1 MTAEPTAV
9 PSPAGPPLE
18 LILMAT
24 PHALL
29 PARVFAASA
38 ARHLGVDEPGVED
51 VRLAVS
57 EIVTSAV
64 EGGSERVTVAFSRA
78 DGHVSC
84 TVEGAG
90 PLDPE
95 GSDIRRADL
104 LDALVDDL
112 RVEGATVTF
121 HVPTN
126 SVAAADS

>member
-1 MTAEPTAV
+1 MTAEPAAA
-9 PSPAGPPLE
+9 PSDAGRPLE
-18 LILMAT
+18 LIMMPT

-64 EGGSERVTVAFSRA
+64 EGESERVTVAFLRV
-78 DGHVSC
+78 DGNVAC

-95 GSDIRRADL
+95 GSDISRADL
-104 LDALVDDL
+104 LRALVDDL
-112 RVEGATVTF
+112 RIDGATVRF
-121 HVPTN
+121 RVPAN
-126 SVAAADS
+126 PLAGADS